1 MPRPETMPKRITKKR
16 AKTGAVAP
24 QARRH
29 VGRVNQKMIDQMIAL
44 RRQGFTHADIGQRL
58 DVSPRTVRRHTEG
71 VSPQLVHAGDETRID
86 DLLKWGAQQLRAI
99 QRLARLT
106 VQELDL
112 ALKAWRTAVS
122 NLDGMTVEQLE
133 LDQELRARFLINE
146 VWPPIHENIDTRRME
161 LDIPGTPIFKRS
173 DVFAIRP
180 A

>member
-1 MPRPETMPKRITKKR
+1 MPKNITKKKSAKAR
-16 AKTGAVAP
+16 AVTP
-24 QARRH
+24 QVRKH

-44 RRQGFTHADIGQRL
+44 RRQGFTHADIGHRL
-58 DVSPRTVRRHTEG
+58 GVSPRTVRRHTEG

-106 VQELDL
+106 VRELDL

-133 LDQELRARFLINE
+133 LDHELRARFLINE
-146 VWPPIHENIDTRRME
+146 VWPPIHEKIDTRRME

-173 DVFAIRP
+173 DVLAIRP

>member
-1 MPRPETMPKRITKKR
+1 MSKKIRKKSANAR
-16 AKTGAVAP
+16 AVIP

-29 VGRVNQKMIDQMIAL
+29 AGRVNQKMIDQMIAL

-58 DVSPRTVRRHTEG
+58 DVSSRTVRRHTEG

-133 LDQELRARFLINE
+133 LDHELRARFLMNE
-146 VWPPIHENIDTRRME
+146 VWPPIHEKIDTRRME
-161 LDIPGTPIFKRS
+161 LDIPGTLLFKRS
-173 DVFAIRP
+173 DALGIRP

>member
-1 MPRPETMPKRITKKR
+1 MPKKVTKR
-16 AKTGAVAP
+16 SAKAGAVTP
-24 QARRH
+24 QAPKHGR
-29 VGRVNQKMIDQMIAL
+29 RVNQKMIDQMIAL
-44 RRQGFTHADIGQRL
+44 RRQGFTHADIGHRL

-86 DLLKWGAQQLRAI
+86 DLLKWGAQQLRTI

-122 NLDGMTVEQLE
+122 SLDGMTMEQLE

-146 VWPPIHENIDTRRME
+146 VWPPIHEKIDTRRME
-161 LDIPGTPIFKRS
+161 LDIPGTRIFKRS
-173 DVFAIRP
+173 DLLAIRP